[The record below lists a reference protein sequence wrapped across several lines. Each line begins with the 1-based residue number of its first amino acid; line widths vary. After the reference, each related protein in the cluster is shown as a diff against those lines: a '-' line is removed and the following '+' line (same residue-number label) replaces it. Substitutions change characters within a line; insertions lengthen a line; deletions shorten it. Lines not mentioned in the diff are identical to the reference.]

1 MLNFPIVHKEIQQI
15 DPQKI
20 SSFEEIEYKQM
31 ITKIWWR
38 NKQEITTVLKKN
50 STDGKF
56 TIIIKNIPFTNKSFV
71 VSLNNKI
78 NYMSPDIESKSQ
90 SDIIITSSNLKGTLF
105 KDVSTIAIA
114 INAKVSLYDTYVP
127 FNRIDRGTHWERISE
142 LNIKLKKHDL
152 SNKSFLIN
160 DEGLLVETYSSIIF
174 IQDLNKVI
182 VKNVKSQIKIL
193 PKKIVSGKHNIN
205 MFCIINLSRT
215 EPPLIVAKTIEGL
228 KIHNALK
235 KNKVI
240 FNKSNNAED
249 SVKGILGNI
258 SFVENTYYDAKNENT
273 YSGIGLNS
281 KKGYI
286 VPHNF
291 KGDMIPILNVD
302 IDSISNILIG
312 FSNPIKN
319 AYLDKESGLIK
330 LTINE
335 SIDLYDDDYQVQNTI
350 SNFNFANVI
359 SGNLSLMDIINLEKN
374 V

>member
-1 MLNFPIVHKEIQQI
+1 MLNVPIVHKEPLQI
-15 DPQKI
+15 EPQKI

-38 NKQEITTVLKKN
+38 NKQEITTILKKN
-50 STDGKF
+50 SVDGKF
-56 TIIIKNIPFTNKSFV
+56 TIIIKNVPFVNKSFV

-127 FNRIDRGTHWERISE
+127 FNRLNKGTHWERISE
-142 LNIKLKKHDL
+142 LNIKLKKNDL
-152 SNKSFLIN
+152 SNKSFLVN
-160 DEGLLVETYSSIIF
+160 DEGLLVETYTSIIF
-174 IQDLNKVI
+174 IQDINKVS
-182 VKNVKSQIKIL
+182 VENVKSLIKIL
-193 PKKIVSGKHNIN
+193 PIKIISGKHNIN
-205 MFCIINLSRT
+205 LCYVMNVSKT
-215 EPPLIVAKTIEGL
+215 EAPLILAKTIEGL
-228 KIHNALK
+228 KIHNTSK
-235 KNKVI
+235 KNKII
-240 FNKSNNAED
+240 FVKSNNSAD

-258 SFVENTYYDAKNENT
+258 SFVENTYYDFKNENT

-286 VPHNF
+286 VPYNF
-291 KGDMIPILNVD
+291 KGDMIPILNID
-302 IDSISNILIG
+302 IDSITNILIG

-319 AYLDKESGLIK
+319 AYLDKESGVIK
-330 LTINE
+330 LNINE
-335 SIDLYDDDYQVQNTI
+335 STDLYDNDYQNQNII
-350 SNFNFANVI
+350 SNANFANII
-359 SGNLSLMDIINLEKN
+359 SGTLSLMEIINLEKN

>member
-1 MLNFPIVHKEIQQI
+1 MLNVPIVHKEIQQI

-90 SDIIITSSNLKGTLF
+90 TDVIITSSNLKGTLF

-114 INAKVSLYDTYVP
+114 INAKVSLYDKYVP
-127 FNRIDRGTHWERISE
+127 FNRIDRGTNWERISE
-142 LNIKLKKHDL
+142 LNIKLKNHDL

-174 IQDLNKVI
+174 IQDFNKVS

-205 MFCIINLSRT
+205 MFCIINVSRT

-240 FNKSNNAED
+240 FDKSNNAED

-286 VPHNF
+286 VPYNF
-291 KGDMIPILNVD
+291 KGDMIPIMNVD

-319 AYLDKESGLIK
+319 AYLDKENGLIK

-335 SIDLYDDDYQVQNTI
+335 STDLYDDDHQDQNTI

-359 SGNLSLMDIINLEKN
+359 SGNLSLMEIINLEKN